1 MKILLLTPRIPY
13 PLRDGGAIAMN
24 QTIEGLIEAGCEV
37 HLLAMNTARH
47 WVDPQS
53 LPPVYEQLKGLETVF
68 VNNSINPLSAF
79 LNLFTD
85 KSYNISRF
93 EQKEFTQ
100 HLKALLQKYVF
111 DVVFFESIYTSPYL
125 KIVKEFGAVQCV
137 CRVHNIEH
145 QIWQH
150 LADNEKSFLKKKYLH
165 LLTSRLKQYELDILQ
180 RFDALLPISMKEF
193 VFLEQLNPGKCLYLP
208 FGVEEF
214 KLLPEVRCEKKSC
227 YHIGSMDWAPNVEGV
242 EWFLQEV
249 WQPIK
254 QTLPEIT
261 FYVAGKNMPANL
273 MSKRDAQIE
282 VVGEVED
289 FVNFSLSKNILI
301 VPLRSGAGVRIK
313 ILEAM
318 AMGKTIIST
327 SMALEGI
334 EAIHEKHVM
343 IADTPEDFQACIH
356 RCFQDEEFAIRLGEN
371 AKEFVL
377 LNFNRQRIY
386 HHLLQQLK
394 KLLRI

>member
-53 LPPVYEQLKGLETVF
+53 LPPVYQQLKGMETVY

-93 EQKEFTQ
+93 QQKEFAQ
-100 HLKALLQKYVF
+100 QLKVLLQNHVF

-125 KIVKEFGAVQCV
+125 KTVKEFDSVQCV

-150 LADNEKSFLKKKYLH
+150 LAEHEKSFLKKKYLH
-165 LLTSRLKQYELDILQ
+165 LLTTRLKQYELDILQ
-180 RFDALLPISMKEF
+180 RFDALLPISMNELG
-193 VFLEQLNPGKCLYLP
+193 FLEKLNPGKCLYLP
-208 FGVEEF
+208 FGVEGQ
-214 KLLPEVRCEKKSC
+214 LSLPEVHCDKKTC
-227 YHIGSMDWAPNVEGV
+227 YHIGSMDWAPNVEGI
-242 EWFLQEV
+242 EWFLKEV

-254 QTLPEIT
+254 QTLPDVT

-273 MSKRDAQIE
+273 MAKKDVQIE

-289 FVNFSLSKNILI
+289 FVHFSLSKNILI

-334 EAIHEKHVM
+334 DAIHEKHVL
-343 IADTPEDFQACIH
+343 IADTPGDFQACIN
-356 RCFQDEEFAIRLGEN
+356 RCFKDEEFATRLGEN
-371 AKEFVL
+371 AREFVL
-377 LNFNRQRIY
+377 LKFNRQRIY
-386 HHLLQQLK
+386 HNLLQELK
-394 KLLRI
+394 NLLRI